1 MSTTNDQVRAL
12 TPEQK
17 DKEVRR
23 VVGSSFLGS
32 AIEYYDFFVYAS
44 AASLVFGP
52 VFFSNLDPLAGTIAS
67 LATFAAGYVA
77 RPVGGVIFG
86 HFGDRLGRKK
96 MLVLSMAGM
105 GIGSFLMG
113 LIPPAA
119 AIGSWGAVILVTL
132 RVLQGICVGGE
143 WGGAALMS
151 LEHAKTKSR
160 GFAAS
165 FATAG
170 SSFGTFLGTGAV
182 GVVALLPHDAFLA
195 WGWRIPFLASAALL
209 VLGLVVRAKVSE
221 SPVFEAAMDA
231 QEAKQKES
239 APLVEVL
246 RHPKVLILTT
256 LSCIALFS
264 LSAMIS
270 TFGPTYAVAGGASS
284 SSVLFALSIT
294 GLLSSAGVLVFG
306 KLSDTLGRRGLM
318 MAGGIAVALL
328 AYPLFAGMG
337 SGSIVLVFIAF
348 ATLKVLYSMI
358 YGPMAAFLSEQY
370 APRSRYTGVSL
381 SYQLASLIGAGF
393 TPVILASIYAASGG
407 DIGPVIWF
415 IMGMCVISTV
425 AIFITRETKDNDLMT
440 GAAVEDFATKPS
452 SVAGSGR

>member
-1 MSTTNDQVRAL
+1 MSTTSEQVRVL

-32 AIEYYDFFVYAS
+32 VIEYYDFFVYAS

-77 RPVGGVIFG
+77 RPVGGLIFG

-96 MLVLSMAGM
+96 MLVLSMTGM
-105 GIGSFLMG
+105 GVGSFLMG
-113 LIPPAA
+113 LIPPAN

-132 RVLQGICVGGE
+132 RVIQGICVGGE

-151 LEHAKTKSR
+151 LEHAKAKKR

-170 SSFGTFLGTGAV
+170 SSFGTFLGTGAM

-195 WGWRIPFLASAALL
+195 WGWRLPFLASAALL
-209 VLGLVVRAKVSE
+209 VIGLIIRSKVSE
-221 SPVFEAAMDA
+221 SPVFEAAMAA
-231 QEAKQKES
+231 QEAKKKES
-239 APLVEVL
+239 APLMEVL
-246 RHPKVLILTT
+246 RHPKILILTT
-256 LSCIALFS
+256 LSCISLFS
-264 LSAMIS
+264 MSAMIS

-284 SSVLFALSIT
+284 SSVLFGLSIS
-294 GLLSSAGVLVFG
+294 GLFSSAGVLVFG
-306 KLSDTLGRRGLM
+306 KLSDTLGRRWLM

-328 AYPLFAGMG
+328 TYPLFAAIG
-337 SGSIVLVFIAF
+337 SGTIALVFIAF
-348 ATLKVLYSMI
+348 VTLKVLYSMI
-358 YGPMAAFLSEQY
+358 YGPMAAFLAEQY
-370 APRSRYTGVSL
+370 PPRSRYTGISL

-393 TPVILASIYAASGG
+393 TPVILASLYAASGK

-415 IMGMCVISTV
+415 MMGMCAISVV
-425 AIFITRETKDNDLMT
+425 AVFLTRETKDNDIMT
-440 GAAVEDFATKPS
+440 GAAVKDFATNRSAVGP
-452 SVAGSGR
+452 GR